1 MKSYEQMTEAVLL
14 RAGVMKA
21 AQKRRRRTIA
31 VTATCLCLALVAV
44 FAGAKPKNNGGVKSR
59 VSLFCITASADVQPQ
74 QMLKGQTVPYNAELR
89 IRDITGL
96 SDLEVQRMHDED
108 KKYAA
113 SLSAENLEK
122 QGKLNWSV
130 TSWKTDKIL
139 ATTIYAGSFYLTVD
153 DYEGI
158 KDISVATTKI
168 GDYGINGVD
177 HYDEALKDGVG
188 ITWYLSAEGVD
199 MIENDPQM
207 KLSQI
212 TDTVTVTVEFT
223 DGTTETVTIDITVDD
238 AGKIYGTFQGT
249 TVA

>member
-108 KKYAA
+108 KK
-113 SLSAENLEK
+113 
-122 QGKLNWSV
+122 
-130 TSWKTDKIL
+130 
-139 ATTIYAGSFYLTVD
+139 
-153 DYEGI
+153 
-158 KDISVATTKI
+158 
-168 GDYGINGVD
+168 
-177 HYDEALKDGVG
+177 
-188 ITWYLSAEGVD
+188 
-199 MIENDPQM
+199 
-207 KLSQI
+207 
-212 TDTVTVTVEFT
+212 
-223 DGTTETVTIDITVDD
+223 
-238 AGKIYGTFQGT
+238 
-249 TVA
+249 